1 METNDEFD
9 VTDYM
14 RLMRDFLD
22 RRIEAHQYVRSY
34 FELTVKRVNIPNEE
48 VNRITQQGYGDADD
62 YEPDITIR
70 PPNWIG
76 ESELRDR
83 VAKSLRELAALGFR
97 LEDDRSDKPR

>member
-1 METNDEFD
+1 MESNDEFD

-22 RRIEAHQYVRSY
+22 RRIDAHQYIRSY

-48 VNRITQQGYGDADD
+48 VSRITQQAYGDADD

-70 PPNWIG
+70 HPNWIG

-83 VAKSLRELAALGFR
+83 VARSLRELACLGYR
-97 LEDDRSDKPR
+97 LEDDRSDKPH